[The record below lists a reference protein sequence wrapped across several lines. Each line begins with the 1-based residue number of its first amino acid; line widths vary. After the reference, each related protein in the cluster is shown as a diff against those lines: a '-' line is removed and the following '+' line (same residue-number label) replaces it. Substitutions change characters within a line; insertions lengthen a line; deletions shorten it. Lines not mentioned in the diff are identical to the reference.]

1 MSAMPPPCDTP
12 EPESRAATAAVGVAC
27 RGVEKEFGGGET
39 RTRVLHG
46 IDVDIGCG
54 ALTLLVGPS
63 GCGKTTLI
71 SIIAGLLDPSDGE
84 VTLFGTPRSA
94 QLTLSTMF

>member
-1 MSAMPPPCDTP
+1 M
-12 EPESRAATAAVGVAC
+12 GVAC
-27 RGVEKEFGGGET
+27 RGIAKEFGSGET

-71 SIIAGLLDPSDGE
+71 SIIAGLLD
-84 VTLFGTPRSA
+84 T
-94 QLTLSTMF
+94 